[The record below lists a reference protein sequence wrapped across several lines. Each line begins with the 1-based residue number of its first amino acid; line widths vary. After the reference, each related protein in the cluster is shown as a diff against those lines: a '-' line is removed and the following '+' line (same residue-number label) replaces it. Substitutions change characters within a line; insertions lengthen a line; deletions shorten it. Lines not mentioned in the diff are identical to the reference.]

1 MVKFLKNI
9 TNGFLSILFIFLYSI
24 ICETSNSITL
34 EYGWLTDK
42 PIPKIIFYADTFNKN
57 ESWPY
62 YAYKVNRECLKL
74 IKNEIKGFDS
84 VGILKDTN
92 QVGYYNYVICTQSQ
106 KTRYITDNKKHTK
119 KLLNKILDR
128 INDTAVKRS
137 VGLRFDDISRRI
149 W

>member
-57 ESWPY
+57 ELWPY
-62 YAYKVNRECLKL
+62 YAYKVNRDCLKL
-74 IKNEIKGFDS
+74 IKDEINGFDS

-92 QVGYYNYVICTQSQ
+92 QVGYYNYDICTQSQ
-106 KTRYITDNKKHTK
+106 KTGYITDNKKHTK

-128 INDTAVKRS
+128 INDTAIKRS
-137 VGLRFDDISRRI
+137 VGLRFNDISRRI